1 MRKFQDQYQQDNDD
15 GQSISEDDRT
25 VFTRDDRSELSGSR
39 STISK
44 TRPSGMTINQD
55 DTISEAIDGE
65 DKELLEE
72 EEEKEIELPKVL
84 QDSNFT
90 PKVVE
95 EETPLV

>member
-1 MRKFQDQYQQDNDD
+1 M
-15 GQSISEDDRT
+15 
-25 VFTRDDRSELSGSR
+25 SGSR

-44 TRPSGMTINQD
+44 VRPSEMSLNQD
-55 DTISEAIDGE
+55 EISEAIEGE
-65 DKELLEE
+65 EKELVEE

-95 EETPLV
+95 EETPLVIDFNQTQAHLEE